1 MKSEELV
8 NNLIIKGYHQY
19 MIDST
24 EIMSKLQEKNIDVWT
39 NGQRI
44 IFFKEYKISKD
55 LLGWNTNDQSVIS
68 EALEFIPNKLM
79 NNLYFFLVINFKID
93 ETEIKLTINKIEK
106 NDLIAKKVVLKN
118 ITDLTRLP
126 FLNDITVES
135 VIFNFDEKFRS
146 KFYDFEK
153 SNTSRSHINLD
164 LLLENYFNSD
174 TNDFNNIE
182 ISKLLYMGDFDEY
195 R

>member
-68 EALEFIPNKLM
+68 EALKFIPNKLM

>member
-1 MKSEELV
+1 MKSEELISRLV
-8 NNLIIKGYHQY
+8 IKGYEQY
-19 MIDST
+19 LIDNI
-24 EIMSKLQEKNIDVWT
+24 EIMSKLQEKNIDAWA
-39 NGQRI
+39 NSQRI
-44 IFFKEYKISKD
+44 IFLKDYKVSKD
-55 LLGWNTNDQSVIS
+55 LLVWNMNDQSVIS

-79 NNLYFFLVINFKID
+79 NNIYFFLVIDFQIEES
-93 ETEIKLTINKIEK
+93 ETKLTINKIEK
-106 NDLIAKKVVLKN
+106 NDLIAKKVVLKSIN
-118 ITDLTRLP
+118 DLTRLP
-126 FLNDITVES
+126 FLNDVTVES

-146 KFYDFEK
+146 KFYEFEK

>member
-1 MKSEELV
+1 MKSEELISRLV
-8 NNLIIKGYHQY
+8 IKGYEQY
-19 MIDST
+19 LIDNI
-24 EIMSKLQEKNIDVWT
+24 EIMSKLQEKNIDAWA
-39 NGQRI
+39 NSQRI
-44 IFFKEYKISKD
+44 IFLKDYKVSKD
-55 LLGWNTNDQSVIS
+55 LLVWNMNDQSVIS

-79 NNLYFFLVINFKID
+79 NNIYFFLVIDFQIEES
-93 ETEIKLTINKIEK
+93 ETKLTINKIEK
-106 NDLIAKKVVLKN
+106 NDLIAKKVVLKSIN
-118 ITDLTRLP
+118 DLTRLP
-126 FLNDITVES
+126 FLNDVTVES

-146 KFYDFEK
+146 KFYEFEK

-182 ISKLLYMGDFDEY
+182 ISKLLNMGDFDEY

>member
-93 ETEIKLTINKIEK
+93 ETETKLTINKIEK